1 MEKLIYQITNELKC
15 LDEYVKAMQKVED
28 REPRK
33 QDLENLQ
40 MHITNLKAWAGMNDN
55 ASNVIKSGCKIDSFE
70 KGTCNKYFGWCEK
83 EKCEYWQTVKTPEEL
98 MKEGFESFFKARE
111 CFEKAALEYDKVTGY
126 DTLNAENVRAAIHF
140 LAKAYDQVSEIWEND
155 INI

>member
-1 MEKLIYQITNELKC
+1 MDERQFAREINALNQGVGKPFFDELSKQPIFTLNDMAKEQI
-15 LDEYVKAMQKVED
+15 
-28 REPRK
+28 
-33 QDLENLQ
+33 
-40 MHITNLKAWAGMNDN
+40 
-55 ASNVIKSGCKIDSFE
+55 
-70 KGTCNKYFGWCEK
+70 
-83 EKCEYWQTVKTPEEL
+83 KTPEEL